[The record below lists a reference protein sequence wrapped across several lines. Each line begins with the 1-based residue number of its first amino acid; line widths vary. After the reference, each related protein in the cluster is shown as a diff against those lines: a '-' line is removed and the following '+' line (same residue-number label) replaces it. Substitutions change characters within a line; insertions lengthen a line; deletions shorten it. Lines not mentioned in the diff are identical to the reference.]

1 MISNIYSQQPKTVYV
16 DEGYDEITK
25 NKFNKL
31 LKSNLYDIAETIR
44 DTAIFKKL
52 RYKEYFG
59 KLSQSNKSKLN
70 KLFSLR

>member
-1 MISNIYSQQPKTVYV
+1 MKYLISPLFFLLMISNIYSQQPKTVYV

-44 DTAIFKKL
+44 ESIIYKKIWL
-52 RYKEYFG
+52 K
-59 KLSQSNKSKLN
+59 KITK
-70 KLFSLR
+70 